1 MLNAEQP
8 NADRLASD
16 PRALLKA
23 AAEAMSRAIAPYSA
37 FKVGAALRTKDGNII
52 TGHNIETSSY
62 SLTICAERVALFKA
76 LSDGERDFD
85 AIAIVASSGDFCPP
99 CGACRQTLID
109 FAPRLTVYL
118 ANQRGEVKAFTL
130 SDLLPESFS
139 SANLSKPIS
148 KRTQA
153 DALSKSVSKNSKK
166 RANATSVSQAKS
178 KAHSPKGAHRKN

>member
-8 NADRLASD
+8 NANALARD
-16 PRALLKA
+16 PRVLLKEA
-23 AAEAMSRAIAPYSA
+23 AAAMSRAIAPYSA
-37 FKVGAALRTKDGNII
+37 FKVGAALQTKDGKII

-76 LSDGERDFD
+76 LSEGERDFD

-109 FAPRLTVYL
+109 FAPHLTVYL
-118 ANQRGEVKAFTL
+118 ANQRGDIKAFKL

-139 SANLSKPIS
+139 SANLSESIS
-148 KRTQA
+148 KRTKA
-153 DALSKSVSKNSKK
+153 DALSKNSKK